1 MVNEA
6 KNNELKTSVGKKV
19 ITVNSMEEIIKEI
32 ASRKIKYKKSKK

>member
-19 ITVNSMEEIIKEI
+19 ITVNSMVRYNVGTILF
-32 ASRKIKYKKSKK
+32 